1 MGIARSKTTASN
13 PGDTNK
19 APASGGE
26 TQRHGKALLWSFMW
40 MLTVCVENVHHSLWP
55 LDRYG
60 PKTAPVQRLL
70 LHRVAKPVSMFSCI

>member
-40 MLTVCVENVHHSLWP
+40 MLTVCVWKMSTIV
-55 LDRYG
+55 YG
-60 PKTAPVQRLL
+60 PWIVMAQRLL
-70 LHRVAKPVSMFSCI
+70 LSRGCSYTE